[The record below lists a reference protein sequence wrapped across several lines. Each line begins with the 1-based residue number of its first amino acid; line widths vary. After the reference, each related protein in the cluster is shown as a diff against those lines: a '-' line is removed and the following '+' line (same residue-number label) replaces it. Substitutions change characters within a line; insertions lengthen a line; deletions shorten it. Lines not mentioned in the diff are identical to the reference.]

1 MCFGIG
7 CVVLV
12 SKQKHY
18 YMILP
23 NELRIGNWLIDIKF
37 GSYIRFKSFFG
48 LCNVETNPD
57 LYNPI
62 PLTPEILEKAGFK
75 YDEGMESYDLFT
87 SSGLISIATDYSF
100 FIGDNHLECGF
111 AGGNKSL
118 VKYLHQ
124 LQNLYFALTGE
135 ELQIDL

>member
-1 MCFGIG
+1 MVQF
-7 CVVLV
+7 
-12 SKQKHY
+12 
-18 YMILP
+18 
-23 NELRIGNWLIDIKF
+23 NELRVGNLMHVGNGIYERVLEI
-37 GSYIRFKSFFG
+37 
-48 LCNVETNPD
+48 LCDSITTETKQGIFD
-57 LYNPI
+57 FEGI

-135 ELQIDL
+135 ELQIEL

>member
-1 MCFGIG
+1 M
-7 CVVLV
+7 
-12 SKQKHY
+12 KA
-18 YMILP
+18 
-23 NELRIGNWLIDIKF
+23 NELRIG
-37 GSYIRFKSFFG
+37 
-48 LCNVETNPD
+48 LCLLVCGEITQISSGFIADYDFSLRHNFSNNT
-57 LYNPI
+57 PI
-62 PLTPEILEKAGFK
+62 ARDSVYPFPLTPEILEKAGFK

-135 ELQIDL
+135 ELQINL

>member
-1 MCFGIG
+1 M
-7 CVVLV
+7 V
-12 SKQKHY
+12 QA
-18 YMILP
+18 
-23 NELRIGNWLIDIKF
+23 NELRIGNWYSKF
-37 GSYIRFKSFFG
+37 GLPKKATGGFIQRLSHIQSLNKNAIDVSG
-48 LCNVETNPD
+48 
-57 LYNPI
+57 I

-87 SSGLISIATDYSF
+87 SSGLISIAKDYSF
-100 FIGDNHLECGF
+100 FIGDNHFECGF

-135 ELQIDL
+135 ELQINL

>member
-7 CVVLV
+7 CVVLA
-12 SKQKHY
+12 SKQNHY
-18 YMILP
+18 YMIQA

-48 LCNVETNPD
+48 LCNVEANPD

-62 PLTPEILEKAGFK
+62 PLTPEILEKAGFELRK
-75 YDEGMESYDLFT
+75 EYGT
-87 SSGLISIATDYSF
+87 SIEIDYKLYPLYVKFEHNGGLLITIHEYSSCS
-100 FIGDNHLECGF
+100 H
-111 AGGNKSL
+111 

>member
-12 SKQKHY
+12 SKQKHH
-18 YMILP
+18 YMIHA
-23 NELRIGNWLIDIKF
+23 NELRIGNWVKIGQFYTTICFINGDEDYF
-37 GSYIRFKSFFG
+37 
-48 LCNVETNPD
+48 E
-57 LYNPI
+57 PI
-62 PLTPEILEKAGFK
+62 PLTPEIFEKAGFK

-135 ELQIDL
+135 ELQINL